1 MDTVLTLNIAQNVV
15 DNAKIYAQ
23 YAQKSVSQLVEEYLL
38 SISTEY
44 VSENM
49 PEYVIDN
56 AFDNNNNNKPLGP
69 ITKQLAGIIKLEKNI
84 NTKELLAETLMEKY
98 L

>member
-1 MDTVLTLNIAQNVV
+1 LDTILTLNIAQNVV
-15 DNAKIYAQ
+15 DNAEIYAK

-38 SISTEY
+38 SIS
-44 VSENM
+44 SEKA
-49 PEYVIDN
+49 ID
-56 AFDNNNNNKPLGP
+56 NNKPLGP

-84 NTKELLAETLMEKY
+84 NHKELLADTLMEKY

>member
-1 MDTVLTLNIAQNVV
+1 LKERELDTTLTLNIPQNVV
-15 DNAKIYAQ
+15 DNAEIYAK

-38 SISTEY
+38 LIS
-44 VSENM
+44 SEN
-49 PEYVIDN
+49 VSG
-56 AFDNNNNNKPLGP
+56 NNKPLGP

-84 NTKELLAETLMEKY
+84 NHKELLADTLTEKY